1 MAHWIVK
8 RIHFSYGHR
17 LMDYDGKCAHAHG
30 HNGVIELELY
40 AEELDNRG
48 MVFDFV
54 DVKRSIR
61 EFVDTEIDHR
71 MLLRE
76 DDPLVQV
83 LKDAGEPVFVMKE
96 NPTAENIAKLI
107 FKKARDQ
114 GIPVAAVRMWETPN
128 AFAEYRE
135 SFGLRADQFGAAK
148 DPD

>member
-1 MAHWIVK
+1 
-8 RIHFSYGHR
+8 
-17 LMDYDGKCAHAHG
+17 MDYDGKCAHAHG
-30 HNGVIELELY
+30 HNGVIELEFY

-54 DVKRSIR
+54 DVKRSVR

-83 LKDAGEPVFVMKE
+83 LKDIGEPVFVMKE
-96 NPTAENIAKLI
+96 NPTAENIARLI
-107 FKKARDQ
+107 FKKARAQ
-114 GIPVAAVRMWETPN
+114 GVPVVAVRLWETPS

-135 SFGLRADQFGAAK
+135 
-148 DPD
+148 

>member
-1 MAHWIVK
+1 MAYWIVK
-8 RIHFSYGHR
+8 RLHFSYGHR

-30 HNGVIELELY
+30 HNGVIELEFY
-40 AEELDNRG
+40 AQELDDRG

-54 DVKRSIR
+54 DVKRSVR

-83 LKDAGEPVFVMKE
+83 LKKIGEPVFVMKE
-96 NPTAENIAKLI
+96 NPTAENIARLI
-107 FKKARDQ
+107 FKKARAK
-114 GIPVAAVRMWETPN
+114 GIPVAAVRLWETPD

-135 SFGLRADQFGAAK
+135 
-148 DPD
+148 